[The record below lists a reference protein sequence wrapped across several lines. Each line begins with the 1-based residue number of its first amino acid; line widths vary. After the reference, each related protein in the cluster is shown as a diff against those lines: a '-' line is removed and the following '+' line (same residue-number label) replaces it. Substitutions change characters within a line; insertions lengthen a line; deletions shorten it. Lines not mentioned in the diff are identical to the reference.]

1 VELLRGCAVVN
12 LNGKSAPFA
21 PRRESAMRRKVWRN
35 LHEKLVK
42 DTSAL

>member
-1 VELLRGCAVVN
+1 VELLRGCAIVN
-12 LNGKSAPFA
+12 LNRKSAPFT
-21 PRRESAMRRKVWRN
+21 PRRESAVRRKVWRN

>member
-12 LNGKSAPFA
+12 FNRKSAPFT
-21 PRRESAMRRKVWRN
+21 PRRESAVRRKVRRD